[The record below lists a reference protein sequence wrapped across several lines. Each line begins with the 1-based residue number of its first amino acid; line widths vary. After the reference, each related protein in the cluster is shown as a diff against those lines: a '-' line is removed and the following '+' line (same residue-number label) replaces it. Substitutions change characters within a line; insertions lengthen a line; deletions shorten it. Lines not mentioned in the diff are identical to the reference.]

1 MQKKTVKNNLI
12 PAIKKD
18 LKSFMLEEKGGA
30 SKQTLI
36 SMGALLAGIDVVGF
50 LSKVVAGAQLSAL
63 HDHCDPGHGSGGA
76 VGWGVHSSADGV
88 PESHCSGHS
97 SHDSHDS
104 DDGWGGW
111 HGSVN
116 VAHKNYVYLNYG

>member
-1 MQKKTVKNNLI
+1 MQKKTVKNNII

-36 SMGALLAGIDVVGF
+36 SMGALLAGIEVVGF
-50 LSKVVAGAQLSAL
+50 LSKVVAGAQVSAL
-63 HDHCDPGHGSGGA
+63 HDHCDPAHSNRSSG
-76 VGWGVHSSADGV
+76 WSVHSSADGV
-88 PESHCSGHS
+88 PESHCNAHTS
-97 SHDSHDS
+97 SS
-104 DDGWGGW
+104 GGW
-111 HGSVN
+111 HRNAG